1 MHFEFER
8 DLFPI
13 GKSENLNRRNL
24 LYIREIESLQPRKIV
39 IEELEPV
46 QSSTPGTLGWKQTEA
61 YGTVVKTDLPG

>member
-46 QSSTPGTLGWKQTEA
+46 QSSTPGTLG
-61 YGTVVKTDLPG
+61 